1 MVCLGSWRFSDGR
14 CRPSEVFLL
23 PQYSFCMAESPP
35 CVGDAESKGPLSPGL
50 FSFSRGGTVSMP
62 ASYCT
67 SMIESHLLVGT
78 VTELNLHSCSF
89 SLHVVSDSGL
99 VPRTGSPPFGPQSSL
114 LISVYA
120 FLVTGLL
127 SSWLQQGEIPRLLL
141 GLKPLTPS
149 HSSEGLALEFWPLWC
164 FISPLIHSPWHD
176 SFSLTIS

>member
-1 MVCLGSWRFSDGR
+1 
-14 CRPSEVFLL
+14 
-23 PQYSFCMAESPP
+23 MAESPP

-127 SSWLQQGEIPRLLL
+127 SSWLQQGESLGSPAQGQDLGGAPWGRQTSCHSGQRDRAERGAAGHGGRL
-141 GLKPLTPS
+141 
-149 HSSEGLALEFWPLWC
+149 
-164 FISPLIHSPWHD
+164 
-176 SFSLTIS
+176 